1 MALSLLSPVGAT
13 SPHSGDPGH
22 SSASAPGLSRGL
34 VAGIHV
40 DAVRL
45 APVLSDLIV
54 DGGHDVR
61 PHGGPEDGREA
72 DRRAGASVLLIVD
85 SDLRASRG
93 ERHFL
98 QRNKIERSGGKGID

>member
-1 MALSLLSPVGAT
+1 MGTAT
-13 SPHSGDPGH
+13 PHSGDPGH
-22 SSASAPGLSRGL
+22 SPPGAPGLRAGL
-34 VAGIHV
+34 VPGIHV

-45 APVLSDLIV
+45 APVLSDLVV

>member
-1 MALSLLSPVGAT
+1 MVLSLVSPVGAT

-45 APVLSDLIV
+45 APVLGDLIV

-61 PHGGPEDGREA
+61 PHGGPEDGRET
-72 DRRAGASVLLIVD
+72 DGGAGAAVLLVVD
-85 SDLRASRG
+85 GDLRAGRG
-93 ERHFL
+93 ERHFSEEKE
-98 QRNKIERSGGKGID
+98 N